1 MGNIINFEDLP
12 SEVRSSVNENTSF
25 TYAIEDEDKYTLFT
39 EEGEFLIF
47 NK

>member
-1 MGNIINFEDLP
+1 MENIINFEDLP
-12 SEVRSSVNENTSF
+12 SEVRSSIDENLSF
-25 TYAIEDEDKYTLFT
+25 TYAVEDEEKYTLFT